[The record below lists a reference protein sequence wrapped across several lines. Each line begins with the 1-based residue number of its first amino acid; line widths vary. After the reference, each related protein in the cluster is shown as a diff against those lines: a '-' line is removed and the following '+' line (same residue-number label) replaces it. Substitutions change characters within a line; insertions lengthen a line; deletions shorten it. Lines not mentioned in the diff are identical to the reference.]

1 MHARNRFAFLEVGV
15 TLDYDEM
22 NTILKILPTVVVI
35 KKIEEGIAI
44 APINQ
49 PEFRKIVEMSP
60 DVRDKVWNW
69 IREPKVVENK
79 AEWNEI
85 REPIM
90 EILIITTKIMLE
102 YGSPENRKIFRST
115 LDIFLKQKEQRKI

>member
-1 MHARNRFAFLEVGV
+1 
-15 TLDYDEM
+15 M
-22 NTILKILPTVVVI
+22 NAILKILPSVVM
-35 KKIEEGIAI
+35 KEKIEEGIAI

-49 PEFRKIVEMSP
+49 PECRKIVEMSP

-69 IREPKVVENK
+69 IREPKVVKNK

-85 REPIM
+85 REPII

-102 YGSPENRKIFRST
+102 YGPPENRKIFRST
-115 LDIFLKQKEQRKI
+115 LDIFLKQREQRKI